1 MNHRRILRSTAAL
14 LGAVGLFLSV
24 GQASA
29 HVGYG
34 TSLYTPTS
42 VIDPVT
48 GLAGTGSVFSN
59 QNSTASS
66 NAGWIAGQDT
76 TTWANSHDN
85 RFRYFY
91 LDSEATIDF
100 TITGTDLPNGTAN
113 GGVSAGVLNP
123 GYSIFQGVVP
133 SGSHDGSGN
142 LPDGQFVPLSY
153 VGAQTG
159 FATWSPFAATNDEI
173 DANNG
178 AAGLTTAHW
187 GTYRSNGDVTMAN
200 NGVSLAAPGVAST
213 MLYTGLFG
221 SNGTGNTVT
230 GHYQLGP
237 GLYSL
242 VIGGANS
249 ADLAAL
255 LSAAQAT
262 NGHYNTA
269 VDPVTGLP
277 VDPLTNPAAVATY
290 NQLRLGRTFN
300 VAFNVTPVPLPA
312 AVWLFGS
319 GVVGVI
325 ALARRRMSV

>member
-1 MNHRRILRSTAAL
+1 
-14 LGAVGLFLSV
+14 
-24 GQASA
+24 
-29 HVGYG
+29 VGYG

-59 QNSTASS
+59 QSSTASS

-100 TITGTDLPNGTAN
+100 TITGTNTNGN
-113 GGVSAGVLNP
+113 GLLNP

-133 SGSHDGSGN
+133 SGSHDGAGD
-142 LPDGQFVPLSY
+142 LPAGQFVPLSY

-200 NGVSLAAPGVAST
+200 NGVSLAAPGVAGT
-213 MLYTGLFG
+213 MVYTGLFG

-277 VDPLTNPAAVATY
+277 VDPLTNPAAVAAYT
-290 NQLRLGRTFN
+290 NQRLARTFD

-319 GVVGVI
+319 GLAGVI
-325 ALARRRMSV
+325 AFARRRMSV